1 MAKIQTRFGDGFK
14 VEMTEDEVK
23 KAIEEGTNDAASRA
37 RIPPLAEDE
46 MQHIFE
52 MFKNTD
58 KIVGVESGKEV
69 VQDQTCPYR
78 N

>member
-1 MAKIQTRFGDGFK
+1 
-14 VEMTEDEVK
+14 
-23 KAIEEGTNDAASRA
+23 
-37 RIPPLAEDE
+37 

-69 VQDQTCPYR
+69 VMSYDGMASKRSDAPIFVIDR
-78 N
+78 VILASI